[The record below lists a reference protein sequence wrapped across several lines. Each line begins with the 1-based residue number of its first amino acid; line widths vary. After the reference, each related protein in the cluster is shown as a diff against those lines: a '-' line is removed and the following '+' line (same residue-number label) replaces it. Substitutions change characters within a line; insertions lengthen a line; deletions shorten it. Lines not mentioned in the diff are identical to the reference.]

1 MSPIIQT
8 VVAVVL
14 MGVFA
19 YLQATKDRGA
29 NRVLKFKDNY
39 RVVEISTSTVSTQT
53 DDGEWHELTID
64 YKRFPLKRIGIARKV
79 DDEQVYLYL
88 LELDETRYHPILVK
102 THVDNVAAKPVQLP
116 VEFKTAQ
123 EIQGFID
130 DNTNQLSDLES
141 LEEQRTEILRI
152 RGLVSSSEAYATNL
166 SLIDRAVE
174 QMSKQVFSCEKLI
187 EINTAIIRDSLISF
201 AVAGFDV
208 RFDDDKHLQRV
219 FQYRQ
224 LQEDYQQQVE
234 VMQRTMQMAR
244 NGVEG

>member
-1 MSPIIQT
+1 
-8 VVAVVL
+8 VL
-14 MGVFA
+14 MSVFA
-19 YLQATKDRGA
+19 YLQATKNKGA

-39 RVVEISTSTVSTQT
+39 RVVEISTSTVSIQAE
-53 DDGEWHELTID
+53 DGEWHDLTID
-64 YKRFPLKRIGIARKV
+64 RKRFPLQRIGIVHKV

-88 LELDETRYHPILVK
+88 LELDETRYHPVLVK
-102 THVDNVAAKPVQLP
+102 IHVDNVSAKPVQLP
-116 VEFKTAQ
+116 AEFKAAQ
-123 EIQGFID
+123 AIQEFID
-130 DNTNQLSDLES
+130 DNNNQLSDLES

-174 QMSKQVFSCEKLI
+174 QMSNQVLSCEKLI

-208 RFDDDKHLQRV
+208 CFDDDKQVKRV